1 MRSIWIIALL
11 IFTAGFT
18 AKASDPVL
26 CYLEDASCEKNVS
39 FSDLVAFYA
48 RQNLELE
55 DAISPDLYLLA
66 YQWYKTPYRYGGKT
80 EKGIDCSSYA
90 GMLYN
95 EAFNIPVTGNS
106 RDLFEVGEDI
116 GIDELR
122 EGDLVFFK
130 INSSRITHVGVYLQD
145 GKFTH
150 ASSSKGVII
159 SDLSEPYWA
168 RYFYRGARVSL

>member
-1 MRSIWIIALL
+1 MKSFWTISVLL
-11 IFTAGFT
+11 LCVVFS
-18 AKASDPVL
+18 AKANNPVL
-26 CYLEDASCEKNVS
+26 CYLEDATAEKNVS
-39 FSDLVAFYA
+39 LPDMIAFYA
-48 RQNLELE
+48 NQHLEIE
-55 DAISPDLYLLA
+55 EAISPDLYLLA
-66 YQWYKTPYRYGGKT
+66 YQWYKTPYRYGGNS

-106 RDLFEVGEDI
+106 RELFEVGEDI

-130 INSSRITHVGVYLQD
+130 INSSRITHVGVYLQN

-168 RYFYRGARVSL
+168 KYFYRGARVSL